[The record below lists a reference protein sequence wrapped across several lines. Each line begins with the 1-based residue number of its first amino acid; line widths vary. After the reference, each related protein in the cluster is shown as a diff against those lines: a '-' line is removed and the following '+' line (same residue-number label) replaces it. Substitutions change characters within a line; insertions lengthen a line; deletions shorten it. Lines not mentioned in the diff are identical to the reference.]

1 MPSYDF
7 FCRECGS
14 LFEVQATFAEKS
26 AGLNPECP
34 ACHARESHQIITS
47 GVFLQAA
54 TRGSAGGCCGSDSG
68 SGSGCCG

>member
-7 FCRECGS
+7 ICRECGT

-26 AGLNPECP
+26 AGLNPDCP
-34 ACHARESHQIITS
+34 NCHARETHQIITS
-47 GVFLQAA
+47 GLFLQAA
-54 TRGSAGGCCGSDSG
+54 TRGSGGGCCGSDSR

>member
-7 FCRECGS
+7 ICRECGT

-26 AGLNPECP
+26 AGLNPDCP
-34 ACHARESHQIITS
+34 NCRAKETHQIITS
-47 GVFLQAA
+47 GLFLQAA
-54 TRGSAGGCCGSDSG
+54 TRGSAGGCNGSDSR